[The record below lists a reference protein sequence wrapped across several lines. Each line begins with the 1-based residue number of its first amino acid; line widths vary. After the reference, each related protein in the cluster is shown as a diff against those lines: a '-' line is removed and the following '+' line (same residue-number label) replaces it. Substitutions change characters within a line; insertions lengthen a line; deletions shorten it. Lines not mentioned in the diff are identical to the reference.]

1 MKRFILTAA
10 QWRRLQARVINL
22 AVMYPGEIV
31 ETAPRS
37 FFPKRGASE
46 GCSGMMRPARPSC
59 TQAARLP

>member
-31 ETAPRS
+31 EITPRS
-37 FFPKRGASE
+37 FFRSVARAKGAP
-46 GCSGMMRPARPSC
+46 G
-59 TQAARLP
+59 